1 MKVWNYMIIMLTLM
15 IFLAF
20 MGFTVNGADA
30 LLGTMGIE
38 INTATGAL
46 DSGDVGNSD
55 WFSLLFS
62 ATGLIVLAGLSTA
75 VIVGLFT
82 RQFEWKLVILA
93 FFTSFVTLFISVGWS
108 IIQLAQTTGETWLIA
123 IIATIFLP
131 LTVMFI
137 FSIVEWFGGAGG

>member
-1 MKVWNYMIIMLTLM
+1 M

-38 INTATGAL
+38 INSA
-46 DSGDVGNSD
+46 SGDLDGGDIGNSQ
-55 WFSLLFS
+55 WFSLLFG
-62 ATGLIVLAGLSTA
+62 TGGLIVLAGIGTA
-75 VIVGLFT
+75 VIVGFFT
-82 RQFEWKLVILA
+82 RQFEWKLVLLG

-108 IIQLAQTTGETWLIA
+108 IVQLAQTTGESWLIA

-137 FSIVEWFGGAGG
+137 FSIVEWFGGTE